1 MRLRIGVL
9 VKKDLGRCR
18 VKLNSVMRS
27 GGHFSRAP
35 QATVPRSAFN
45 RTSGHKTTFNAG
57 YLVPVYL
64 DEVLPGDTFNLRMT
78 AFSRLAT
85 PIHPIMDNMTMETFF
100 FFVPCRLVWSNW
112 QAFCGERENPDS
124 STDYLIPSLVDA
136 PDGYVELSLYDYFG
150 LPTKV
155 KALKKINALPL
166 RCYNL
171 IWNEYFRDQNMQKSL
186 PVSKGDGP
194 DALDANYVLQRRG
207 KRYDYFT
214 SCLPWPQ
221 KGPSVELPLGKDA
234 SLVPID
240 RDISMKTFEESLPR
254 PVDLTNGLGIHY
266 FGLRGS
272 AQTSPSSALRWVDPA
287 LKVDLSTATSATINQ
302 LRQSFQIQKMY
313 ERDARGGTRYIEILQ
328 SHFGVV
334 SPDSRLQRP
343 EYLGG
348 GSSPVIITP
357 IAQTSAVT
365 EQPSPLA
372 NLAAIGTCVLRGHGF
387 TKSFVEHG
395 YVIGLVS
402 VRADLTYQ
410 RGVDKLW
417 SRKTRFDFYWPAFA
431 HLGEQSVLNKE
442 IYAQGTADDD
452 KVFGYQERFAEYRFK
467 HSLITGKFRS
477 NATGTLDS
485 WHLSQDFKN
494 LPTLSSDFIVENP
507 PVERIVS
514 VTADPHFIFD
524 SEFKLKCARPMP
536 AYSVPGFVDH
546 F

>member
-1 MRLRIGVL
+1 MR
-9 VKKDLGRCR
+9 
-18 VKLNSVMRS
+18 LNSVMRS
-27 GGHFSRAP
+27 GGHFARAP

-57 YLVPVYL
+57 YLIPIYL

-85 PIHPIMDNMTMETFF
+85 PLHPIMDNMQMESFF
-100 FFVPCRLVWSNW
+100 FFVPNRLVWTNW
-112 QAFCGERENPDS
+112 QAFCGERKDPDS
-124 STDYLIPSLVDA
+124 STDFIIPKITDPSGGFKEGSIFDYLGV
-136 PDGYVELSLYDYFG
+136 
-150 LPTKV
+150 PTKV
-155 KALKKINALPL
+155 GNLKISALPL
-166 RCYNL
+166 RAINL
-171 IWNEYFRDQNMQKSL
+171 IYNEFFRDQNMQKSL
-186 PVSKGDGP
+186 EVPKGDGP
-194 DALDANYVLQRRG
+194 DADTLYTLQRRG

-221 KGPSVELPLGKDA
+221 KGPSVCLSLGDQAQIKAKPKDPILMDTQGDNTNRQLWYEVRGDEPVQHFYLPDYSVSGGYQAHFKDP
-234 SLVPID
+234 VP
-240 RDISMKTFEESLPR
+240 LYA
-254 PVDLTNGLGIHY
+254 DL
-266 FGLRGS
+266 
-272 AQTSPSSALRWVDPA
+272 
-287 LKVDLSTATSATINQ
+287 TSATATCINN
-302 LRQSFQIQKMY
+302 LRQAFQIQKMY

-328 SHFGVV
+328 SHFGVI
-334 SPDSRLQRP
+334 SPDARLQRP

-357 IAQTSAVT
+357 IAQTSAVSA
-365 EQPSPLA
+365 QPSPLA
-372 NLAAIGTCVLRGHGF
+372 NLAAIGTCVMRGHGF

-395 YVIGLVS
+395 YVIGFVA
-402 VRADLTYQ
+402 VRADLTYN
-410 RGVDKLW
+410 RGLDRHW

-442 IYAQGTADDD
+442 IYAQGTDDDD

-467 HSLITGKFRS
+467 HSLITGLFRP
-477 NATGTLDS
+477 NATDTLAS

-507 PVERIVS
+507 PVERIVA
-514 VTADPHFIFD
+514 VTKDPHFIFD

>member
-1 MRLRIGVL
+1 M
-9 VKKDLGRCR
+9 
-18 VKLNSVMRS
+18 KLNSVMKS
-27 GGHFSRAP
+27 GGHFARAP

-45 RTSGHKTTFNAG
+45 RTFGHKTTFNAG
-57 YLVPVYL
+57 LLIPIYV

-78 AFSRLAT
+78 GFSRLST
-85 PIHPIMDNMTMETFF
+85 PLHPTMDNMQMETFF
-100 FFVPCRLVWSNW
+100 FFVPNRLVWDNW
-112 QAFCGERENPDS
+112 QKFCGERTDPDS
-124 STDYLIPSLVDA
+124 STDFLVPSLADA
-136 PDGYVELSLYDYFG
+136 SDGFKELSIYDYFG

-155 KALKKINALPL
+155 KNLKKISALPL

-171 IWNEYFRDQNMQKSL
+171 IWNEYFRDQNLQKSL
-186 PVSKGDGP
+186 PVPRGDGP
-194 DALDANYVLQRRG
+194 DPLDVNYNLKRRG

-221 KGPSVELPLGKDA
+221 KGPSVCIPIGKDA
-234 SLVPID
+234 KVV
-240 RDISMKTFEESLPR
+240 
-254 PVDLTNGLGIHY
+254 PVDGDIILKTPFDSTNRVWDVKQQVSPGMMW
-266 FGLRGS
+266 LRDYS
-272 AQTSPSSALRWVDPA
+272 EAHRAAIRWVEPQ
-287 LKVDLSTATSATINQ
+287 LKVDLGSATSVCINA

-328 SHFGVV
+328 SHFGVI
-334 SPDSRLQRP
+334 SPDARLQRP

-357 IAQTSAVT
+357 IAQTSAIS
-365 EQPSPLA
+365 EQPSPLG

-395 YVIGLVS
+395 YVIGLIA

-410 RGVDKLW
+410 RGLDRHW
-417 SRKTRFDFYWPAFA
+417 SRRTRFDYYWPALA
-431 HLGEQSVLNKE
+431 HIGEQSVLNKE
-442 IYAQGTADDD
+442 IYAQGTDDDD

-467 HSLITGKFRS
+467 HSLITGLFRS
-477 NATGTLDS
+477 NADKSLDS
-485 WHLSQDFKN
+485 WHLSQDFKS
-494 LPTLSSDFIVENP
+494 LPTLSSTFIEENP
-507 PVERIVS
+507 PVDRIVA
-514 VTADPHFIFD
+514 VTTEPHFIFD